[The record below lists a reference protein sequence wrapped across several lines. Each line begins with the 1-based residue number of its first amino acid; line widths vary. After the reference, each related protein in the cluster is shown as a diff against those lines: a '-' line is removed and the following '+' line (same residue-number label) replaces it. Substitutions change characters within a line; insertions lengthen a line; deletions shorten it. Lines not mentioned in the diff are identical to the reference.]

1 MGQVS
6 VLNRCSGEL
15 APFLPY
21 FLPPSP
27 APSSVSRYLDSPEAL
42 PCHQDSLQRSHWPG
56 LKHLRRRKLPQGTSP
71 GLLLSLVLPEASNHK
86 TVSP

>member
-27 APSSVSRYLDSPEAL
+27 APSSVSRYLESPEAL
-42 PCHQDSLQRSHWPG
+42 PFRVTRTACREVTG
-56 LKHLRRRKLPQGTSP
+56 LD
-71 GLLLSLVLPEASNHK
+71 LSI
-86 TVSP
+86 